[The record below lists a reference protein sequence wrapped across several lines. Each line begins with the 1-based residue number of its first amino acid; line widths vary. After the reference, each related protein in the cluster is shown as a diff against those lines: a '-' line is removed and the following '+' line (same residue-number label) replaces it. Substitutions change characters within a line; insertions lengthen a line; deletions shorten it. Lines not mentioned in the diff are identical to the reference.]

1 MVDSGWFRDDI
12 LRQMEERF
20 YQQWLDGHWVAPG
33 QAGQLARKKPGN
45 QIPGD
50 HAYSRDDSV
59 RIWRAWIGYAHQ
71 PILEL
76 EVNYSQNLVQRPDG
90 RGYLFRLAIENGTEE
105 AERKNTP
112 FSQEPSAD
120 LVLSKGASHKI
131 ALPIVGIIEGT
142 S

>member
-33 QAGQLARKKPGN
+33 QAGQLPGAKPGD

-59 RIWRAWIGYAHQ
+59 RIWRVWISYSHQ
-71 PILEL
+71 PTLEL
-76 EVNYSQNLVQRPDG
+76 EVSYPKSVVQRPDG
-90 RGYLFRLAIENGTEE
+90 RGYLFRLAIKSNAEE
-105 AERKNTP
+105 AERKSTP

-120 LVLSKGASHKI
+120 MVLSKSASHKI
-131 ALPIVGIIEGT
+131 ALPIVGIIEGK

>member
-1 MVDSGWFRDDI
+1 MATGSPLGKPASWPV
-12 LRQMEERF
+12 
-20 YQQWLDGHWVAPG
+20 
-33 QAGQLARKKPGN
+33 GQLARKKPGN